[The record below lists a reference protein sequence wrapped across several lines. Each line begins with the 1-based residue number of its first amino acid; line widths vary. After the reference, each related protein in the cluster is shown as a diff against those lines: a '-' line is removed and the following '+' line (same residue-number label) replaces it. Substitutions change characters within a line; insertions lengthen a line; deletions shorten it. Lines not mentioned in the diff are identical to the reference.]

1 MTGPARCLVSRK
13 VLLAIH
19 MLLKT
24 NGVVIWVVP
33 ANPSPA
39 RTRRVMAV
47 FRGVIDV
54 GMALNEY
61 ASHG

>member
-1 MTGPARCLVSRK
+1 VSRK